1 MGALNL
7 SAESTAT
14 EASEHCID
22 RKELVANQLTI
33 QDKWVLLASL
43 KTIAGPMWKP
53 VWRGLYGWSACE
65 KHEGFTYA

>member
-43 KTIAGPMWKP
+43 KTSKSD
-53 VWRGLYGWSACE
+53 VKACL
-65 KHEGFTYA
+65 KRLIWLICM

>member
-1 MGALNL
+1 M

-33 QDKWVLLASL
+33 QDKWVLLAGL
-43 KTIAGPMWKP
+43 KTIAGPM
-53 VWRGLYGWSACE
+53 
-65 KHEGFTYA
+65 